1 MLLWVQHYN
10 LPIRFCAAAAIA
22 PIVSIPMTERCRP
35 AKGCRKKMLPKRCH
49 LANKSQ
55 TAKQREKEKPPKLGG
70 FSLAAELGFEPRQYE
85 SEK

>member
-35 AKGCRKKMLPKRCH
+35 AKGCRKNVAKMLPPDEEIISFAVKR
-49 LANKSQ
+49 KRK
-55 TAKQREKEKPPKLGG
+55 TP
-70 FSLAAELGFEPRQYE
+70 
-85 SEK
+85 